1 MLQLQADRAQSD
13 RAQWKKIICKLY
25 TSHTGCSKGKHCNYA
40 HGERDLQQ
48 FKTQTCMYHLEG
60 RCTFGS
66 DCRDAHSD
74 SELRR
79 QCKFHFGYKNGCDKG
94 KMCPFSHEKGS
105 TGSSTGTAPTDR
117 KGSGDGPGQ
126 QDVPASSKDD
136 SEESGWELAGRR
148 PKRTTDEDAGPYLF
162 TPHHRFPLPSSPFL
176 LSKYSWACVS
186 YRTGRTIRDP
196 ISVFDCR
203 QANRDCI
210 RRLPQGNAV
219 GVLCA

>member
-1 MLQLQADRAQSD
+1 MDKVTYSQTHLCMFVWMFVVCDMYVNLDAAQQMATMRSF
-13 RAQWKKIICKLY
+13 Q
-25 TSHTGCSKGKHCNYA
+25 
-40 HGERDLQQ
+40 
-48 FKTQTCMYHLEG
+48 G
-60 RCTFGS
+60 R
-66 DCRDAHSD
+66 
-74 SELRR
+74 
-79 QCKFHFGYKNGCDKG
+79 
-94 KMCPFSHEKGS
+94 MCPFSHEKGS
-105 TGSSTGTAPTDR
+105 TDSSTGTAQTYR